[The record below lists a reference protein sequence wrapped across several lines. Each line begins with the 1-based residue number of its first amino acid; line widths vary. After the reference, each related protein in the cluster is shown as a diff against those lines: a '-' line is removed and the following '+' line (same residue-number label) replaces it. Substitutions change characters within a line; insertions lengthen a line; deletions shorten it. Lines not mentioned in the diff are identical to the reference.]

1 MSSVDSRACSSG
13 CASRWT
19 SFSGARLPSTIR
31 ANAEDARPF
40 PRHIELIL
48 DPVTGK
54 SRCTACKLCERACP
68 SSCIL
73 VEGAKLEG
81 AKTKSVTDY
90 HLNFTTCS
98 LCGSCIE
105 AARSDAIQFSKVVQR
120 RGTSRNDFDN
130 MDLVKQ
136 LAEKRQEVG
145 PRRPRRRCRRMLKSQ
160 ISDLK
165 SVASPTPP
173 TRRSRNPHERP
184 RRRLPFCRLS
194 DRRDFVFSSRP
205 PWAER

>member
-1 MSSVDSRACSSG
+1 MSTKTALKDVFGGLKSLVIGLRITLDQFFR
-13 CASRWT
+13 RKIT
-19 SFSGARLPSTIR
+19 VYY
-31 ANAEDARPF
+31 
-40 PRHIELIL
+40 PRETLKMPDRFRGHIELIL

-54 SRCTACKLCERACP
+54 SRCTACSLCERACP

-81 AKTKSVTDY
+81 AKTKSVTEY

-105 AARSDAIQFSKVVQR
+105 ACPFDAIQFSKVYNVV
-120 RGTSRNDFDN
+120 GTSRSDFDH

-136 LAEKRQEVG
+136 LEEKRKGWTPPPAVAPEQPAPAAPAPAV
-145 PRRPRRRCRRMLKSQ
+145 PADLKPQ
-160 ISDLK
+160 ISDRK

-173 TRRSRNPHERP
+173 TPEEP
-184 RRRLPFCRLS
+184 KTP
-194 DRRDFVFSSRP
+194 
-205 PWAER
+205 